1 MTFWAKLLIII
12 VLVLSV
18 AFAAISSVIFA
29 KREDYRGQLDKAI
42 KEHQRVKADL
52 DDKITKRDD
61 TIKSQGKT
69 IEDKTTELAARQFQV
84 DKQSTELEQ
93 LRGQATELK
102 SSFLKEQASVQEL
115 TAGNKA
121 LAEETRRLLN
131 EKDALKKT
139 NDDLFAKL
147 SAEQK
152 RSNDLQVD
160 NSQLKGKVDDLT
172 GRLKTAEDTLELDK
186 EVFAEA
192 AKKNIDL
199 LPILLGKLAVPDIK
213 AKVLSVDTE
222 ANLVVLNKGRNQK
235 VMKNY
240 EFTVFRGEKFVAK
253 VMITNVEDDLSA
265 ARILQRTAPIERG
278 DNAWTRL
285 Q

>member
-1 MTFWAKLLIII
+1 MTFWAKLLVII
-12 VLVLSV
+12 VLVLSI

-52 DDKITKRDD
+52 EDKIAKRDD
-61 TIKSQGKT
+61 TIKSQAAT
-69 IEDKTTELAARQFQV
+69 IEEKTTELAARQLQV
-84 DKQSTELEQ
+84 DKLSTELDQ
-93 LRGQATELK
+93 LRGQVAELK

-115 TAGNKA
+115 AAGNKA
-121 LAEETRRLLN
+121 LAEETRRLLT
-131 EKDALKKT
+131 EKDSLKKA

-152 RSNDLQVD
+152 RSNDLQVE
-160 NSQLKGKVDDLT
+160 NSQLKGKVDDLA
-172 GRLKTAEDTLELDK
+172 GRLKTAEDTIELDK
-186 EVFAEA
+186 EIFAEA
-192 AKKNIDL
+192 AKKNIDFR
-199 LPILLGKLAVPDIK
+199 PILLGKLAVPDIK

-235 VMKNY
+235 VLKNY
-240 EFTVFRGEKFVAK
+240 EFTVFRGDKFIAK
-253 VMITNVEDDLSA
+253 VMVTNVEDDLSA
-265 ARILQRTAPIERG
+265 ARIVQRTAPIERG
-278 DNAWTRL
+278 DNAWTQL